1 MQVPTC
7 SIALAYNVGNGSLNA
22 PLTTEQLGR
31 LAQEHA
37 LEPAAVV
44 LQSLDDAWSVSYR
57 PDAALYPAS
66 MIKTPLAAAV
76 LAEAADGRIAITDR
90 VEISRANMTYNDA
103 PSPLV
108 PGYWARVDELCELAI
123 SRSDNVAT
131 NVLFDIGG
139 RERATRIVAERF
151 GLAGTAFYRKLSGSE
166 PLINDPQWDGVHRNA
181 HPAGDAAKLFALIA
195 LDRIAHSDLLRGAL
209 ARQYWNDKLS
219 KGLRAGDHLAHKT
232 GDTNDVTHDGGILT
246 TADGRNYVIVV
257 YTGLSSTDEHN
268 ARFGPFMRALR
279 DEL

>member
-1 MQVPTC
+1 MD
-7 SIALAYNVGNGSLNA
+7 A
-22 PLTTEQLGR
+22 PITTTELGH
-31 LAQEHA
+31 LAEQHS
-37 LEPAAVV
+37 LEPNAVV
-44 LQSLDDAWSVSYR
+44 AQSLDDGWSVSYR

-66 MIKTPLAAAV
+66 MIKTPLAAAA

-131 NVLFDIGG
+131 NVLFDVVG
-139 RERATRIVAERF
+139 RDRATRIVATRF
-151 GLAGTAFYRKLSGSE
+151 GLTGTSFYRKLSGSD
-166 PLINDPQWDGVHRNA
+166 PLIDDPGWDGVHHNT
-181 HPAGDAAKLFALIA
+181 HPAGDAAKLFESIS
-195 LDRIAHSDLLRGAL
+195 LDRVPHSDLLRGAL

-219 KGLRAGDHLAHKT
+219 KGLRAGDRFAHKT

-246 TADGRNYVIVV
+246 TAEGRNFVIVV

-279 DEL
+279 GLL